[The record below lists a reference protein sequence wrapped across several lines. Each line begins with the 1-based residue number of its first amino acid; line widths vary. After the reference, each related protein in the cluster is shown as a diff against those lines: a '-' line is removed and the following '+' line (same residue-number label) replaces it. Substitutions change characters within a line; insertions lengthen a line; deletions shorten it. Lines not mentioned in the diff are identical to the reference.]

1 MKKETIIAVILGIGF
16 GLIVAIFMVIRT
28 GTQNTKNTKT
38 IANSISSAPTKQ
50 INQSLVTNLEITS
63 PKDNELI
70 KDKVVSINGK
80 ATKNSM
86 IIIQS
91 SVKDIIIKN
100 KEINFKVDMPLSLG
114 ENVIQVSVYPD
125 DKNVPF
131 QKKQLQVYYLAE

>member
-70 KDKVVSINGK
+70 KDKAVSINGK